1 MMMVCLERTTTGD
14 EEKRINCR
22 QEVESIGFS
31 GRFDTKGKPKVTS
44 RILAYKFSN
53 VLNLLKK

>member
-1 MMMVCLERTTTGD
+1 MVMVCLKRTMGD

-31 GRFDTKGKPKVTS
+31 DRLDPKGKLKVTPT
-44 RILAYKFSN
+44 ILAYKFSN
-53 VLNLLKK
+53 VLGLLC

>member
-1 MMMVCLERTTTGD
+1 MVMVCLKRTMGD

-31 GRFDTKGKPKVTS
+31 DRLDPKGKLKVTP

-53 VLNLLKK
+53 VLGLLC

>member
-1 MMMVCLERTTTGD
+1 MVCLERTTTGD